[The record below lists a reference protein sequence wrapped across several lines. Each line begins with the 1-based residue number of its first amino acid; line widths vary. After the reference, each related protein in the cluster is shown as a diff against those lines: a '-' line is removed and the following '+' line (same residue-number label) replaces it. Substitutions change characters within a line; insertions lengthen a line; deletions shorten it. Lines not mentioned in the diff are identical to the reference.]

1 MISGVREGTTWLDFG
16 DPAARQLLVFEKRA
30 ARLVATMTKAAAS
43 NACAAVGVLLL
54 IFAGV
59 APSEWYPAAA
69 LFIGLALLA
78 VSHVL
83 TPCLERIALLRK
95 QHLK

>member
-1 MISGVREGTTWLDFG
+1 
-16 DPAARQLLVFEKRA
+16 
-30 ARLVATMTKAAAS
+30 MTKAAAS
-43 NACAAVGVLLL
+43 NICASLGVVLLV
-54 IFAGV
+54 FAGV
-59 APSEWYPAAA
+59 APAEWYPAVA

-83 TPCLERIALLRK
+83 TPCLDRIAVWRK